1 MDGDPAPAP
10 AAIPWRFKLARVLA
24 PGMGTPV
31 HHPLSAMVAIT
42 NVHRCPLPRLR
53 SRVRGMAIAPGLR
66 ASVRLVVTDTDTAVQ
81 IGSGDVSVLATPR
94 LLALAEAA
102 AVAAITPSLEP
113 GLTSVGTAISME
125 HKRASAVGAE
135 VVVEAELTEVE
146 GRRLVFSFVARQK
159 SRESPESTGDTDRA
173 DEEEAAVVGA
183 GTVERVVVDRE
194 RFVAGAQR

>member
-1 MDGDPAPAP
+1 
-10 AAIPWRFKLARVLA
+10 
-24 PGMGTPV
+24 MG
-31 HHPLSAMVAIT
+31 L
-42 NVHRCPLPRLR
+42 
-53 SRVRGMAIAPGLR
+53 APGLR
-66 ASVRLVVTDTDTAVQ
+66 ASVRLIVTDTDTAAQ

-102 AVAAITPSLEP
+102 AVAAVTPNLEP
-113 GLTSVGTAISME
+113 GFTSVGTAVTME

-159 SRESPESTGDTDRA
+159 PRESANSTGGPGRA
-173 DEEEAAVVGA
+173 DDEEPAVVGA
-183 GTVERVVVDRE
+183 GTVERVIVDRD